1 MAHISIASVS
11 IVYDNWRE
19 KQRFLAVDDV
29 SLEIS
34 DGEFLVIVGPS
45 GCGKTSLL
53 NAVNGFVP
61 VADGA
66 IQIDGRPVREPGMDR
81 AMVFQEYAL
90 FPWLNVARN
99 IRFGLDHA
107 PRAGRSRGDLD
118 ARVQQMIDLV
128 GLRGFERHFPH
139 ELSGGMRQR
148 VGLAR
153 ALAVEPDVLLMDEP
167 FAAID
172 AMTREVMQIE
182 LLKILARSSQTVLFI
197 THSIDEALML
207 GDRVVAMSRRPGRI
221 KEVVEVDLPKPR
233 WEADVRTQS
242 TFVDLREHV
251 WKLLREE
258 AEVAEVAGRGS
269 A

>member
-1 MAHISIASVS
+1 MARIAIDGVS

-29 SLEIS
+29 SLEIAS
-34 DGEFLVIVGPS
+34 GEFLVIVGPS

-61 VADGA
+61 IAEGS
-66 IQIDGRPVREPGMDR
+66 IQVDGRPVREPGLDR

-90 FPWLNVARN
+90 FPWLNVAKN
-99 IRFGLDHA
+99 ISFGLEHA
-107 PRAGRSRGDLD
+107 DRKHSSAHI
-118 ARVQQMIDLV
+118 AERVQAMVDLV
-128 GLRGFERHFPH
+128 GLHGFERHYPH

-153 ALAVEPDVLLMDEP
+153 ALAVEPNVLLMDEP

-172 AMTREVMQIE
+172 AMTREVMQTE
-182 LLKILARSSQTVLFI
+182 LLKILSKSSPTVVFI

-221 KEVVEVDLPKPR
+221 KEVIDVPFAKPR
-233 WEADVRTQS
+233 WEHDPRMHPAFS
-242 TFVDLREHV
+242 TLRDHI
-251 WKLLREE
+251 WSLLREE
-258 AEVAEVAGRGS
+258 AADVAVRA
-269 A
+269 AA